1 MVGPSDK
8 IRRRLTGRCSLR
20 STMNMHS
27 NTSIATIKKLT
38 HISVVALTMVLT
50 LGAAVAVSG
59 KPTQSKTIIATPP
72 SLSASSFVQQS
83 PLPTQAVV
91 VEAPKAQG
99 ELMHEVTTVEL
110 TKPAT
115 PKYRTVKMLV
125 TAYCPCT
132 KCCGPNAQGITAS

>member
-1 MVGPSDK
+1 MVGSSGK
-8 IRRRLTGRCSLR
+8 IRRHLAGRGSLR

-50 LGAAVAVSG
+50 LGIAVAVSG
-59 KPTQSKTIIATPP
+59 KPIQSKTTIATPP

-83 PLPTQAVV
+83 PLPTQAPAII
-91 VEAPKAQG
+91 EAPHAQP

-110 TKPAT
+110 TKPAA

-125 TAYCPCT
+125 T
-132 KCCGPNAQGITAS
+132 

>member
-38 HISVVALTMVLT
+38 HISGVALTMVLT
-50 LGAAVAVSG
+50 LGIAVAVSG
-59 KPTQSKTIIATPP
+59 KPTQTKTTVAMPP

-83 PLPTQAVV
+83 SLPAQAVV
-91 VEAPKAQG
+91 VEAPKVQA
-99 ELMHEVTTVEL
+99 ELMHDVTTF
-110 TKPAT
+110 
-115 PKYRTVKMLV
+115 
-125 TAYCPCT
+125 
-132 KCCGPNAQGITAS
+132 